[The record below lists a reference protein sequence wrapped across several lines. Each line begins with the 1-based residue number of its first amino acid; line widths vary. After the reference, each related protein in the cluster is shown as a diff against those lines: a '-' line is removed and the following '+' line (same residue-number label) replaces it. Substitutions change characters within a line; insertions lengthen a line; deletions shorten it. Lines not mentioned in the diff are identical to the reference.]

1 MDIKKQLNHIGI
13 KLKTFAEILEVSRQT
28 LDTYIKLYESNKKI
42 PNERFQRIF
51 DFLFVPP
58 LDSIKTFSERWSKIK
73 DYDFNNMVN
82 QLSSSSCDSMNG
94 FGFIAYE
101 NKKGKD
107 NNEDKYLEKTIPELT
122 IGEICEGKEEPNYA
136 YSNRAKDLLEFLED
150 SMMSYTNKVEK
161 FEDYVKKTPY
171 YFVERFYNENHIGD
185 YLSGYEFKDGLLIN
199 NDTKKLLKCSELLKD
214 DTVIIP
220 EGIEI
225 IEDEAFANNTILAVV
240 EFPSTLKRIGDH
252 AFYNCEKLEYVVFE
266 TFKINVCQDVI
277 PRLSVGYRIFE
288 LSSIYAI
295 VIYKKE
301 FIDNLKLEV
310 RKESKFFHNSDENC
324 FFEKGVSL
332 HLASNTSDDLNLV
345 DTLTINKQTAKEKL
359 KIYRNCCSIRDIKYD
374 EKIHNGENFDGDLWT
389 ALFE

>member
-13 KLKTFAEILEVSRQT
+13 KQKTFAEILGVSRQT
-28 LDTYIKLYESNKKI
+28 LDTYIKLYEGNKKI

-58 LDSIKTFSERWSKIK
+58 LDTIKTFSERWSKIK

-94 FGFIAYE
+94 FDFITYE
-101 NKKGKD
+101 NKKEKD

-122 IGEICEGKEEPNYA
+122 IGEIGEGKEEPNYA
-136 YSNRAKDLLEFLED
+136 YSNRAKDLLEFLKD

-171 YFVERFYNENHIGD
+171 YFVKRFYTENHIED
-185 YLSGYEFKDGLLIN
+185 YLSGYEFKDVFLIN
-199 NDTKKLLKCSELLKD
+199 NDTKKLLKCSELLKE

-225 IEDEAFANNTILAVV
+225 IEDEAFANNTLLAVV

-252 AFYNCEKLEYVVFE
+252 AFYNCEKLEFVIFNSSKE
-266 TFKINVCQDVI
+266 NIHQDVVS
-277 PRLSVGYRIFE
+277 RLSVGYRIFE
-288 LSSIYAI
+288 LSSIFAI
-295 VIYKKE
+295 LIYQKNMV
-301 FIDNLKLEV
+301 DNLKLEV
-310 RKESKFFHNSDENC
+310 RKESKFFRNSDENC
-324 FFEKGVSL
+324 FFERGVKL
-332 HLASNTSDDLNLV
+332 YLVDEPSDDLNLV
-345 DTLTINKQTAKEKL
+345 DTLVINKQTAKEKL
-359 KIYRNCCSIRDIKYD
+359 KIYKNCYSIKNITYD
-374 EKIHNGENFDGDLWT
+374 EETLKGNNFDGDVWT

>member
-1 MDIKKQLNHIGI
+1 MNIKEQLNHIGI
-13 KLKTFAEILEVSRQT
+13 KLKTFAEILQVSRQT
-28 LDTYIKLYESNKKI
+28 LDIYIKLYESNKKI

-82 QLSSSSCDSMNG
+82 QLSSCDSMNG

-101 NKKGKD
+101 NKKDKD

-136 YSNRAKDLLEFLED
+136 YSNRAKNLLEFLED
-150 SMMSYTNKVEK
+150 SMMSYTKKVEK

-171 YFVERFYNENHIGD
+171 YFVERFYNENHVED
-185 YLSGYEFKDGLLIN
+185 YLNGYEFKDGLLIN
-199 NDTKKLLKCSELLKD
+199 NDTKKLLKCSELLKE

-225 IEDEAFANNTILAVV
+225 IEDEAFANNTILAIVG
-240 EFPSTLKRIGDH
+240 FPSTLKRIGDH

-266 TFKINVCQDVI
+266 GFKTNVCQDVV

-288 LSSIYAI
+288 LSSIYAV

-332 HLASNTSDDLNLV
+332 HLASSTSDDLNLV
-345 DTLTINKQTAKEKL
+345 DTLTINKKTAKEKL
-359 KIYRNCCSIRDIKYD
+359 KIYKNCCSIKDIKCD
-374 EKIHNGENFDGDLWT
+374 EKTHNGEKFDGDLWT

>member
-1 MDIKKQLNHIGI
+1 MDIKKQLYHIGI
-13 KLKTFAEILEVSRQT
+13 KQKTFAEMLEVSRQT
-28 LDTYIKLYESNKKI
+28 LDTYIKLYEGNKKI

-58 LDSIKTFSERWSKIK
+58 LDTINTFSERWSKIK
-73 DYDFNNMVN
+73 DYDFNNIVN

-101 NKKGKD
+101 NKKEKD
-107 NNEDKYLEKTIPELT
+107 NDEDKYLEKTIPELT

-136 YSNRAKDLLEFLED
+136 YSNRAKDLLEFLKD

-161 FEDYVKKTPY
+161 FEDYVKMTPY
-171 YFVERFYNENHIGD
+171 YFVERFFNENHIGD

-214 DTVIIP
+214 EIVSIR

-225 IEDEAFANNTILAVV
+225 IEDEAFANNSILSVVIFPTTI
-240 EFPSTLKRIGDH
+240 KRIGDH
-252 AFYNCEKLEYVVFE
+252 AFYNCGKLEFVVFDASR
-266 TFKINVCQDVI
+266 TNIHHDFV

-295 VIYKKE
+295 TIYQKDL
-301 FIDNLKLEV
+301 IDNLKLEV
-310 RKESKFFHNSDENC
+310 RKESKFLKNSDDNC

-332 HLASNTSDDLNLV
+332 HLGSDTSDDVILI
-345 DTLTINKQTAKEKL
+345 DTLVLKKLTAKEQL
-359 KIYRNCCSIRDIKYD
+359 KNYKNCCSIKNIKYD
-374 EKIHNGENFDGDLWT
+374 EDMHNGRDFDGDIWT
-389 ALFE
+389 ALYE

>member
-1 MDIKKQLNHIGI
+1 MDIKEQLNHIGI
-13 KLKTFAEILEVSRQT
+13 KLKTFAEIFGISRQT

-51 DFLFVPP
+51 NIVFVPP
-58 LDSIKTFSERWSKIK
+58 LDSIKTFSERLLKIK
-73 DYDFNNMVN
+73 NSDFSNMAN
-82 QLSSSSCDSMNG
+82 QLSHSSSNSTNG

-101 NKKGKD
+101 NKKDKD

-122 IGEICEGKEEPNYA
+122 IDEICEGKEEPNYA

-150 SMMSYTNKVEK
+150 SMMSYTKKVEK

-171 YFVERFYNENHIGD
+171 YFVERFYNENHVED
-185 YLSGYEFKDGLLIN
+185 YLNGYEFKDGLLVN
-199 NDTKKLLKCSELLKD
+199 NDTKKLLKCSELLKE

-252 AFYNCEKLEYVVFE
+252 AFYDCDKLEFVIFNASR
-266 TFKINVCQDVI
+266 TNIHQDVV

-288 LSSIYAI
+288 LSSIFA
-295 VIYKKE
+295 VLIYQKNMV
-301 FIDNLKLEV
+301 DNLKLEI
-310 RKESKFFHNSDENC
+310 RKESKFFSNSDENC
-324 FFEKGVSL
+324 FFERGVKL
-332 HLASNTSDDLNLV
+332 YLVDEPSNDLNLV
-345 DTLTINKQTAKEKL
+345 DTLVINKQTAKEKL
-359 KIYRNCCSIRDIKYD
+359 KIYKNCYSIKNITYD
-374 EKIHNGENFDGDLWT
+374 EETLKGNNFDGDLWT

>member
-1 MDIKKQLNHIGI
+1 MDIKEQLNHIGI
-13 KLKTFAEILEVSRQT
+13 KLKTLAEILGVSRQT

-51 DFLFVPP
+51 DILFVPP
-58 LDSIKTFSERWSKIK
+58 FDSIKTFTERLSKIK
-73 DYDFNNMVN
+73 DYDFCNMAN
-82 QLSSSSCDSMNG
+82 QLTPSSCDSMNG

-101 NKKGKD
+101 NKKDKN

-171 YFVERFYNENHIGD
+171 YFVERFYNENHIED

-199 NDTKKLLKCSELLKD
+199 NDTKKLLKCSELLKE

-220 EGIEI
+220 GGIEI

-266 TFKINVCQDVI
+266 AFKTNVCQDVV

-288 LSSIYAI
+288 LSSIYAV

-332 HLASNTSDDLNLV
+332 HLASSTSDDLNLV

-359 KIYRNCCSIRDIKYD
+359 KIYKNCCSIRDIKYD
-374 EKIHNGENFDGDLWT
+374 EKTHNGEDFDGDLWT

>member
-13 KLKTFAEILEVSRQT
+13 KQKTFAEMLEVSRQT
-28 LDTYIKLYESNKKI
+28 LDTYIKLYEGNKKI

-58 LDSIKTFSERWSKIK
+58 LDTINTFSERWSKIK
-73 DYDFNNMVN
+73 DYDFNNIVN

-101 NKKGKD
+101 NKKEKD
-107 NNEDKYLEKTIPELT
+107 NDEDKYLEKTIPELT

-136 YSNRAKDLLEFLED
+136 YSNRAKDLLEFLKD

-161 FEDYVKKTPY
+161 FEDYVKMTPY
-171 YFVERFYNENHIGD
+171 YFVERFFNENHIGD

-199 NDTKKLLKCSELLKD
+199 YDTKKLLKCSELLKD
-214 DTVIIP
+214 EIVSIR

-225 IEDEAFANNTILAVV
+225 IEDEAFANNSILSVVIFPTTI
-240 EFPSTLKRIGDH
+240 KRIGDH
-252 AFYNCEKLEYVVFE
+252 AFYNCGKLEFVVFDASR
-266 TFKINVCQDVI
+266 TNIHHDFV

-288 LSSIYAI
+288 LSSIYA
-295 VIYKKE
+295 VTIYQKDL
-301 FIDNLKLEV
+301 IDNLKLEV
-310 RKESKFFHNSDENC
+310 RKESKFFKNSDDNC

-332 HLASNTSDDLNLV
+332 HLGSDTSDDVILI
-345 DTLTINKQTAKEKL
+345 DTLVLKKLTAKEQL
-359 KIYRNCCSIRDIKYD
+359 KNYKNCCSIKNIKYD
-374 EKIHNGENFDGDLWT
+374 EDMHNGRTFDGDIWT
-389 ALFE
+389 ALYE

>member
-1 MDIKKQLNHIGI
+1 MDIKKQLNRIGI
-13 KLKTFAEILEVSRQT
+13 KLKTFAEMLEVSRQT

-51 DFLFVPP
+51 GFLFVPP
-58 LDSIKTFSERWSKIK
+58 LDTIKTFSKRWSKIK

-101 NKKGKD
+101 NKKDKD
-107 NNEDKYLEKTIPELT
+107 NNEDKYLEKAIPELT

-136 YSNRAKDLLEFLED
+136 YSNRAKDVLEYIKDTVMHYE
-150 SMMSYTNKVEK
+150 SKVEK

-185 YLSGYEFKDGLLIN
+185 YLSGYEFKDDLLIN
-199 NDTKKLLKCSELLKD
+199 TETKKLLKCSELLKD
-214 DTVIIP
+214 ENVAIP

-225 IEDEAFANNTILAVV
+225 IEDEAFANNAILSVVIFPTTI
-240 EFPSTLKRIGDH
+240 KRIGDH
-252 AFYNCEKLEYVVFE
+252 AFYNCDKLEFVI
-266 TFKINVCQDVI
+266 FKASRTNIHQDVV

-288 LSSIYAI
+288 LSTISAV
-295 VIYKKE
+295 VIYQKNL
-301 FIDNLKLEV
+301 IDSLKLEV
-310 RKESKFFHNSDENC
+310 RKESKFFNNSDENC

-332 HLASNTSDDLNLV
+332 HLASETNDDLSLV
-345 DTLTINKQTAKEKL
+345 DTLVINKKVAKEKL
-359 KIYRNCCSIRDIKYD
+359 KIYKNCCSIKNIKYD
-374 EKIHNGENFDGDLWT
+374 EETHNGENFDGDIWT

>member
-13 KLKTFAEILEVSRQT
+13 KQKTFAEILGVSRQT
-28 LDTYIKLYESNKKI
+28 LDTYIKLYEGNKKI

-58 LDSIKTFSERWSKIK
+58 LDTIKTFSERWSKIK

-94 FGFIAYE
+94 FDFITYE
-101 NKKGKD
+101 NKKEKD

-122 IGEICEGKEEPNYA
+122 IGEIGEGKEEPNYA
-136 YSNRAKDLLEFLED
+136 YSNRAKDLLEFLKD

-171 YFVERFYNENHIGD
+171 YFVKRFYTENHIED
-185 YLSGYEFKDGLLIN
+185 YLSGYEFKDVFLIN
-199 NDTKKLLKCSELLKD
+199 NDTKKLLKCSELLKE

-225 IEDEAFANNTILAVV
+225 IEDEAFANNTLLAVV

-252 AFYNCEKLEYVVFE
+252 AFYNCEKLEFVIFNSSKE
-266 TFKINVCQDVI
+266 NIHQDVVS
-277 PRLSVGYRIFE
+277 RLSVGYRIFE
-288 LSSIYAI
+288 LSSIFAI
-295 VIYKKE
+295 LIYQKNMV
-301 FIDNLKLEV
+301 DNLKLEV
-310 RKESKFFHNSDENC
+310 RKESKFFRNSDENC
-324 FFEKGVSL
+324 FFERGVKL
-332 HLASNTSDDLNLV
+332 YLVDEISNDLNLV
-345 DTLTINKQTAKEKL
+345 DTLVINKQTAKEKL
-359 KIYRNCCSIRDIKYD
+359 KIYKNCYSIKNITYD
-374 EKIHNGENFDGDLWT
+374 EETLKGNNFDGDVWT

>member
-13 KLKTFAEILEVSRQT
+13 KLKTFAETLEVSRQT

-42 PNERFQRIF
+42 PNARYQRIF

-101 NKKGKD
+101 NKKYID

-122 IGEICEGKEEPNYA
+122 IGEMDEGKEEPNYA

-199 NDTKKLLKCSELLKD
+199 NDTKKLLKCSELLKK
-214 DTVIIP
+214 DTVTIQ

-252 AFYNCEKLEYVVFE
+252 AFYNCDKLEFVIFNASR
-266 TFKINVCQDVI
+266 TNIHQDVVSK
-277 PRLSVGYRIFE
+277 LSVGYRIFE
-288 LSSIYAI
+288 LSSIFA
-295 VIYKKE
+295 VLIYPKNVV
-301 FIDNLKLEV
+301 DNLKLEV
-310 RKESKFFHNSDENC
+310 RKESKFFHNSGENY
-324 FFEKGVSL
+324 FFERGVKL
-332 HLASNTSDDLNLV
+332 YLVDEPSNDLNLV
-345 DTLTINKQTAKEKL
+345 DTLVINKQTAKEKL
-359 KIYRNCCSIRDIKYD
+359 KIYKNCYSIKNITYD
-374 EKIHNGENFDGDLWT
+374 EETLKGNNFDGDIWT
-389 ALFE
+389 ALYE

>member
-13 KLKTFAEILEVSRQT
+13 KQKTFAEMLEVSRQT
-28 LDTYIKLYESNKKI
+28 LDTYIKLYEGNKKI

-58 LDSIKTFSERWSKIK
+58 LDTIKTFSERWSKIK
-73 DYDFNNMVN
+73 DYDFNNIVN

-101 NKKGKD
+101 NKKEKD

-136 YSNRAKDLLEFLED
+136 YSNRAKDLLEFLKD

-161 FEDYVKKTPY
+161 FEDYVKMTPY
-171 YFVERFYNENHIGD
+171 YFVERFFNENHIGD

-214 DTVIIP
+214 EIVSIR

-225 IEDEAFANNTILAVV
+225 IEDEAFANNSILSVVIFPTTI
-240 EFPSTLKRIGDH
+240 KRIGDH
-252 AFYNCEKLEYVVFE
+252 AFYNCGKLEFVVFDASR
-266 TFKINVCQDVI
+266 TNILHDFV

-288 LSSIYAI
+288 LSSIYA
-295 VIYKKE
+295 VAIYQKDL
-301 FIDNLKLEV
+301 IDNLKLEV
-310 RKESKFFHNSDENC
+310 RKESKFFKNSDDNC

-332 HLASNTSDDLNLV
+332 HLGSDTSDDVILI
-345 DTLTINKQTAKEKL
+345 DTLVLKKLTAKEQLENYK
-359 KIYRNCCSIRDIKYD
+359 NCCSIKNIKYD
-374 EKIHNGENFDGDLWT
+374 EDMHHGRDFDGDIWT
-389 ALFE
+389 ALYE

>member
-1 MDIKKQLNHIGI
+1 MNIKEQLNHIGI
-13 KLKTFAEILEVSRQT
+13 KLKTFAEILQVSRQT

-101 NKKGKD
+101 NKKDKD

-136 YSNRAKDLLEFLED
+136 YSNRAKNLLEFLED
-150 SMMSYTNKVEK
+150 SMMSYTKKVEK

-171 YFVERFYNENHIGD
+171 YFVERFYNENHVED
-185 YLSGYEFKDGLLIN
+185 YLNGYEFKDGLLIN
-199 NDTKKLLKCSELLKD
+199 NDTKKLLKCSELLKE

-225 IEDEAFANNTILAVV
+225 IEDEAFANNTILAIVG
-240 EFPSTLKRIGDH
+240 FPSTLKRIGDH

-266 TFKINVCQDVI
+266 AFKTNVCQDVV

-288 LSSIYAI
+288 LSSIYAV

-332 HLASNTSDDLNLV
+332 HLASSTSDDLNLV
-345 DTLTINKQTAKEKL
+345 DTLTINKKTAKEKL

-374 EKIHNGENFDGDLWT
+374 EKTHHGEEFDGDLWT

>member
-1 MDIKKQLNHIGI
+1 MDIKKQLNRIGI
-13 KLKTFAEILEVSRQT
+13 KLKTFAEMLEVSRQT

-51 DFLFVPP
+51 GFLFVPP
-58 LDSIKTFSERWSKIK
+58 LDTIKTFSKRWSKIK

-101 NKKGKD
+101 NKKDKD

-136 YSNRAKDLLEFLED
+136 YSNRAKDVLEYIKDTVVHYE
-150 SMMSYTNKVEK
+150 SKVEK

-185 YLSGYEFKDGLLIN
+185 YLSGYKFKDDLLIN
-199 NDTKKLLKCSELLKD
+199 TETKKLLKCSELLKD
-214 DTVIIP
+214 ENVAIP

-225 IEDEAFANNTILAVV
+225 IEDEAFANNAILSVVIFPTTI
-240 EFPSTLKRIGDH
+240 KRIGDH
-252 AFYNCEKLEYVVFE
+252 AFYNCDKLEFVIFNASR
-266 TFKINVCQDVI
+266 TNIHQDVV

-288 LSSIYAI
+288 LSTISAV
-295 VIYKKE
+295 VIYQKNL
-301 FIDNLKLEV
+301 IDSLKLEV

-332 HLASNTSDDLNLV
+332 HLASDTSDDLNLV
-345 DTLTINKQTAKEKL
+345 DTLTINKKTAKEKL

-374 EKIHNGENFDGDLWT
+374 EKTHHGEEFDGDLWT
-389 ALFE
+389 ALYE

>member
-1 MDIKKQLNHIGI
+1 MDIKKQLNRIGI
-13 KLKTFAEILEVSRQT
+13 KLKTFAEMLEVSRQT

-51 DFLFVPP
+51 GFLFVPP
-58 LDSIKTFSERWSKIK
+58 LDTIKTFSKRWSKIK

-101 NKKGKD
+101 NKKDKD

-136 YSNRAKDLLEFLED
+136 YSNRAKDVLEYIKDTVMHYE
-150 SMMSYTNKVEK
+150 SKVEK

-185 YLSGYEFKDGLLIN
+185 YLSGYEFKDDLLIN
-199 NDTKKLLKCSELLKD
+199 TETKKLLKCSELLKD
-214 DTVIIP
+214 ENVAIP

-225 IEDEAFANNTILAVV
+225 IEDEAFANNAILSVVIFPTTI
-240 EFPSTLKRIGDH
+240 KRIGDH
-252 AFYNCEKLEYVVFE
+252 AFYNCDKLEFVIFNASR
-266 TFKINVCQDVI
+266 TNIHQDVV

-288 LSSIYAI
+288 LSSIFA
-295 VIYKKE
+295 VLIYQKNMV
-301 FIDNLKLEV
+301 DNLKLEV

-324 FFEKGVSL
+324 FFERGIKLYLVDEP
-332 HLASNTSDDLNLV
+332 SNDLNLV
-345 DTLTINKQTAKEKL
+345 DTLVINKQTAKEKL
-359 KIYRNCCSIRDIKYD
+359 KIYKNCYSIKNITYD
-374 EKIHNGENFDGDLWT
+374 EETVKGNNFDGDVWT
-389 ALFE
+389 ALYE

>member
-13 KLKTFAEILEVSRQT
+13 KQKTFAEMLEVSRQT

-58 LDSIKTFSERWSKIK
+58 LDTIKTFSERWSKIK

-101 NKKGKD
+101 NKKDKD
-107 NNEDKYLEKTIPELT
+107 NNDDKYLEKTIPELT
-122 IGEICEGKEEPNYA
+122 IGEIVEGKEEPNYA
-136 YSNRAKDLLEFLED
+136 YSNRAKDLLEFLKD
-150 SMMSYTNKVEK
+150 SMMPYTNKVEK
-161 FEDYVKKTPY
+161 FEDYIKITPY
-171 YFVERFYNENHIGD
+171 YFVERFYNENHIED

-199 NDTKKLLKCSELLKD
+199 NDTKKLLKCSELLKVG
-214 DTVIIP
+214 TVIIP

-225 IEDEAFANNTILAVV
+225 IEGEAFANNTILAVV
-240 EFPSTLKRIGDH
+240 AFPSTLKRIGDH
-252 AFYNCEKLEYVVFE
+252 AFYNCDKLEFVVFKA
-266 TFKINVCQDVI
+266 FKINVCQDVI

-332 HLASNTSDDLNLV
+332 HLASSTSNDLNLV

-359 KIYRNCCSIRDIKYD
+359 KIYKNCCSIRDIKYD
-374 EKIHNGENFDGDLWT
+374 EKTHNGEDFDGDLWT

>member
-13 KLKTFAEILEVSRQT
+13 KLKTFAEMLEVSRQT
-28 LDTYIKLYESNKKI
+28 LDTYIKLYESDKKI

-51 DFLFVPP
+51 DILFVPP
-58 LDSIKTFSERWSKIK
+58 LNSIKTFSERWSEIK
-73 DYDFNNMVN
+73 DYDFSNMVN
-82 QLSSSSCDSMNG
+82 QLSSSSCDSMNS

-101 NKKGKD
+101 NKKDKN

-122 IGEICEGKEEPNYA
+122 IGEIGEGKEEPNCA
-136 YSNRAKDLLEFLED
+136 YSNRAKDLLDYLED

-199 NDTKKLLKCSELLKD
+199 NDTKKLLKCSELLKV
-214 DTVIIP
+214 DTVIIQ

-240 EFPSTLKRIGDH
+240 DFPSTLKRIGDH
-252 AFYNCEKLEYVVFE
+252 AFYNCEKLEYVIFNTCKE
-266 TFKINVCQDVI
+266 NIHQDVLQ
-277 PRLSVGYRIFE
+277 RLSVGYRIFE
-288 LSSIYAI
+288 LSSIYGV
-295 VIYKKE
+295 VIYKKG

-332 HLASNTSDDLNLV
+332 HLASYTSDDVDRV
-345 DTLTINKQTAKEKL
+345 DTLTINKKTAKEKL
-359 KIYRNCCSIRDIKYD
+359 KIYKNCCSIKNITYD
-374 EKIHNGENFDGDLWT
+374 EETLNGNNFDGDVWT

>member
-1 MDIKKQLNHIGI
+1 MNIKEQLNHIGI
-13 KLKTFAEILEVSRQT
+13 KLKTFAEILQVSRQT
-28 LDTYIKLYESNKKI
+28 LDIYIKLYESNKKI

-82 QLSSSSCDSMNG
+82 QLSSCDSMNG

-101 NKKGKD
+101 NKKDKD

-136 YSNRAKDLLEFLED
+136 YSNRAKNLLEFLED
-150 SMMSYTNKVEK
+150 SMMSYTKKVEK

-171 YFVERFYNENHIGD
+171 YFVERFYNENHVED
-185 YLSGYEFKDGLLIN
+185 YLNGYEFKDGLLIN
-199 NDTKKLLKCSELLKD
+199 NDTKKLLKCSELLKE

-225 IEDEAFANNTILAVV
+225 IEDEAFANNTILAIVG
-240 EFPSTLKRIGDH
+240 FPSTLKRIGDH

-266 TFKINVCQDVI
+266 GFKTNVCQDVV

-288 LSSIYAI
+288 LSSIYAV

-332 HLASNTSDDLNLV
+332 HLASSTSDDLNLV
-345 DTLTINKQTAKEKL
+345 DTLTINKKTAKEKL
-359 KIYRNCCSIRDIKYD
+359 KIYKNCCSIKDIKYD
-374 EKIHNGENFDGDLWT
+374 EKTHNGEKFDGDLWT

>member
-1 MDIKKQLNHIGI
+1 MDIKKQLNYIGI
-13 KLKTFAEILEVSRQT
+13 KLKTLAKMLEVSRQT
-28 LDTYIKLYESNKKI
+28 LDTYINLFDNNQKI

-73 DYDFNNMVN
+73 DYDFCNMAN
-82 QLSSSSCDSMNG
+82 QLTPSSCDSMNG

-101 NKKGKD
+101 NKKDKD

-150 SMMSYTNKVEK
+150 SMMSYTNIVEK

-199 NDTKKLLKCSELLKD
+199 NDTKKLLKCSELLKE

-266 TFKINVCQDVI
+266 AFKTNVCQDVI

-288 LSSIYAI
+288 LSSIYAV

-374 EKIHNGENFDGDLWT
+374 EKTHNGEDFDGDLWT

>member
-1 MDIKKQLNHIGI
+1 MDIKKQLNRIGI
-13 KLKTFAEILEVSRQT
+13 KLKTFAEMLEVSRQT

-51 DFLFVPP
+51 GFLFVPP
-58 LDSIKTFSERWSKIK
+58 LDTIKTFSKRWSKIK

-101 NKKGKD
+101 NKKDKD
-107 NNEDKYLEKTIPELT
+107 NNEDKYLEKTISELT

-136 YSNRAKDLLEFLED
+136 YSNRAKDVLEYIKDTVMHYE
-150 SMMSYTNKVEK
+150 SKVEK

-185 YLSGYEFKDGLLIN
+185 YLSGYEFKDDLLIN
-199 NDTKKLLKCSELLKD
+199 TETKKLLKCSELLKD
-214 DTVIIP
+214 ENVAIP

-225 IEDEAFANNTILAVV
+225 IEDEAFANNAILSVVIFPTTI
-240 EFPSTLKRIGDH
+240 KRIGDH
-252 AFYNCEKLEYVVFE
+252 AFYNCDKLEFVIFNASR
-266 TFKINVCQDVI
+266 TNIHQDVV

-288 LSSIYAI
+288 LSSIFA
-295 VIYKKE
+295 VLIYQKNMV
-301 FIDNLKLEV
+301 DNLKLEV

-324 FFEKGVSL
+324 FFERGIKLYLVDEP
-332 HLASNTSDDLNLV
+332 SNDLNLV
-345 DTLTINKQTAKEKL
+345 DTLVINKQTAKEKL
-359 KIYRNCCSIRDIKYD
+359 KIYKNCYSIKNITYD
-374 EKIHNGENFDGDLWT
+374 EETVKGNNFDGDVWT
-389 ALFE
+389 ALYE